1 MANNL
6 GSNISSRDVI
16 KIGGETIYDLCHCY
30 LYYTYKD
37 LWLTT
42 KQRENAIIRGIH
54 KTKKLSKL
62 RSGHAKEEDPVGT
75 TDADKEAK
83 MQNQQLNSIYNS

>member
-1 MANNL
+1 MVDPN
-6 GSNISSRDVI
+6 
-16 KIGGETIYDLCHCY
+16 
-30 LYYTYKD
+30 
-37 LWLTT
+37 
-42 KQRENAIIRGIH
+42 QRENAIFRGIH

-83 MQNQQLNSIYNS
+83 LQIQQLNSILIHTRNDSVCL